1 MTSAANKAA
10 KTLKGSRRNRP
21 SLSMSQASASVG
33 ESSGE
38 HLGGSFTAGS
48 TGGGG
53 GPLFMDDL
61 QSQYESL
68 SDKLTKENNTIAASS
83 HYSDLKSGTGSA
95 GSKSSR
101 KVRWAETAAVASTL
115 DAENAAAANDDDPD
129 RYERSPMEI
138 ISDLFQRKYTLP
150 IFLISTLAIFLMV
163 HLAGGGD
170 EKYKRYDASSKVGL
184 SGTRFNR
191 YKNLE
196 GGEGFGETTFSLSPT
211 SVDMLQTSIGPTSE
225 AIGHST
231 PKIPGSSPTGATAND
246 GNAAD
251 WIIVPTQSGVFGA
264 TGGNVANDGSPTT
277 LKWNFAPGEPTPDP
291 IHLKDQARLN
301 DAGSPTTISWNY
313 PPGVPTPDP
322 ALLIEVAPDRGT
334 PTTLKWNLGSDPI
347 LDPDHGTPTTL
358 KWTLNNPSPADATW
372 DYPPGVPTPDPALLT
387 YGGSDTLVWGYP
399 PGEPTPDPIHL
410 NHVPDDAT
418 LVWGY
423 PPSYPTPD
431 PAFLV
436 NGGATEVLK
445 WNYPEGEPTPDPA
458 QLSQLLTG
466 PTDPPTIR
474 NVEVGIAMAPPPTRR
489 PTAKPT
495 VKPVSQID
503 DGVLLKMDNV
513 EAPAPA
519 SEAPIPATGSPVS
532 GTPTI
537 TPKVEPATS
546 LPPTSPGPTATPSK
560 KPSRPPT
567 PDPSQ
572 APVIPEP
579 DVFPLQDG
587 EDPQAGEGDPQTRA
601 PQPPQVIYDAF
612 GNIVEAAPPP
622 RPPPRPQRPGRP
634 ARPPRPA
641 VVVNEVDAWTYWDG
655 PNGEDMPG
663 RPGRIPGQ
671 LEQPGLP
678 GQLPGQVPFVGGVV
692 NTQTCGGGCCGC
704 CNGCGGSGVSG
715 GTTVNLVLPHLSQGD
730 SWKNL
735 IALLTGD
742 TKSIALSDAQPGFTM
757 APSLMKQPECP
768 WSCVIDENIPTHG
781 QSNQDDAIYEIF
793 YSNPLNCCGTIVEV
807 GAGNGIDGSGSY
819 FFENGMNWT
828 SILTEADPKKYSKL
842 VQNRNGA
849 KARTLNGAYCKD
861 GPYALYDE
869 VSSLFKSVG
878 NDIISEAV
886 SMDVPDAAQNVPCIR
901 LDRDVLAGVK
911 HVNVMMVHVSGDPW
925 PVLSTMD
932 WSVSVDIWVLE
943 LDETGG
949 MSHETLR
956 ASLKLHGYV
965 QAKWDIKLWCDAPNS
980 CMQNEVW
987 LREGFN
993 PISKQILQAGLRG
1006 SSATS

>member
-33 ESSGE
+33 EFSGE
-38 HLGGSFTAGS
+38 NLGGSFTAGS

-53 GPLFMDDL
+53 GPLFMDDV

-68 SDKLTKENNTIAASS
+68 SDKLHRENNTIAASS
-83 HYSDLKSGTGSA
+83 DLKSGMSSA

-115 DAENAAAANDDDPD
+115 DAENAAAADDDDPD

-150 IFLISTLAIFLMV
+150 IFLISTLSIFLMV

-170 EKYKRYDASSKVGL
+170 EKYKRYDASSNKVGG
-184 SGTRFNR
+184 SAGARFNR

-196 GGEGFGETTFSLSPT
+196 GGAGFGEATFSLSPT
-211 SVDMLQTSIGPTSE
+211 SLDMLQTSIGPTSE

-231 PKIPGSSPTGATAND
+231 PKIPGSSPTTTADD

-251 WIIVPTQSGVFGA
+251 WIIVPTQSGVFDAA
-264 TGGNVANDGSPTT
+264 TKTAADDGSPTT
-277 LKWNFAPGEPTPDP
+277 LTWKMMGYEPGAPTPDP
-291 IHLKDQARLN
+291 IHLADEAARLN

-334 PTTLKWNLGSDPI
+334 PTTLKWDLGYGVPTPDPI
-347 LDPDHGTPTTL
+347 HHPDHGTPTTL
-358 KWTLNNPSPADATW
+358 KWTIANKEPYPAEATW

-387 YGGSDTLVWGYP
+387 YGGGETLVWGYP

-410 NHVPDDAT
+410 VHVPDDAT

-423 PPSYPTPD
+423 PPGYPTPD
-431 PAFLV
+431 PVFLV
-436 NGGATEVLK
+436 DGGSTEVLK

-458 QLSQLLTG
+458 QLSQLFSG

-474 NVEVGIAMAPPPTRR
+474 NVEVGIAMAPPPTR
-489 PTAKPT
+489 KPT
-495 VKPVSQID
+495 GKPTSPPVSQID

-513 EAPAPA
+513 EAPAPTTGA
-519 SEAPIPATGSPVS
+519 PVVPATNAPVSSTPTIAPKEEPDMSVFPIQPEPTPKPSSKPTEAPTIKPTGSPIF
-532 GTPTI
+532 T
-537 TPKVEPATS
+537 
-546 LPPTSPGPTATPSK
+546 
-560 KPSRPPT
+560 
-567 PDPSQ
+567 
-572 APVIPEP
+572 EP
-579 DVFPLQDG
+579 DVFPILDG
-587 EDPQAGEGDPQTRA
+587 EDPEEPQTRP

-612 GNIVEAAPPP
+612 GNVVEVEPPP

-641 VVVNEVDAWTYWDG
+641 VVVNEVTYWDG
-655 PNGEDMPG
+655 PNGITMPG
-663 RPGRIPGQ
+663 TPGVIPGQ
-671 LEQPGLP
+671 PGVIPGQPGY
-678 GQLPGQVPFVGGVV
+678 PGQVPLVGGVV
-692 NTQTCGGGCCGC
+692 NTQCGGGCCGC
-704 CNGCGGSGVSG
+704 CNGCGGSGASG
-715 GTTVNLVLPHLSQGD
+715 GNTINLVLPAGD
-730 SWKNL
+730 SWKSL

-742 TKSIALSDAQPGFTM
+742 TKAIAASDAQPGFTM

-768 WSCVIDENIPTHG
+768 WSCVINENTPTHG

-793 YSNPLNCCGTIVEV
+793 YSNPLNCCGTIVEI
-807 GAGNGIDGSGSY
+807 GAGNGIEGSGSY
-819 FFENGMNWT
+819 FFEYGMNWT
-828 SILTEADPKKYSKL
+828 AILTEADPTKYNGL
-842 VQNRNGA
+842 VQNRTE
-849 KARTLNGAYCKD
+849 ARKVHGAYCKD
-861 GPYALYDE
+861 GPYVLYDQE
-869 VSSLFKSVG
+869 TSLFKPVG
-878 NDIISEAV
+878 DDIISEAV
-886 SMDVPDAAQNVPCIR
+886 SMDVPDTAQNVPCIR

-911 HVNVMMVHVSGDPW
+911 HVNVMMVHVTGDPW

-932 WSVSVDIWVLE
+932 WNVSVDIWVLE

-956 ASLKLHGYV
+956 ASLQLHGYV
-965 QAKWDIKLWCDAPNS
+965 RAKWDIKLWCDAPNS

-993 PISKQILQAGLRG
+993 PISKQMLQGLRG
-1006 SSATS
+1006 SSTTS

>member
-21 SLSMSQASASVG
+21 SLSMSQVSTSVG

-38 HLGGSFTAGS
+38 NLGGSFTAGS

-68 SDKLTKENNTIAASS
+68 SDKLTRENTTTAAASS
-83 HYSDLKSGTGSA
+83 QHSDPKSGMTSA

-101 KVRWAETAAVASTL
+101 KVRWAETAAVASTM
-115 DAENAAAANDDDPD
+115 DAENAAAANEDDPD

-150 IFLISTLAIFLMV
+150 IFLMSTLAIFLMV

-170 EKYKRYDASSKVGL
+170 EKYKRYDASSKTVGL
-184 SGTRFNR
+184 SSGTRFNR

-196 GGEGFGETTFSLSPT
+196 GGEGFGEATFSLSPT
-211 SVDMLQTSIGPTSE
+211 SVNMLQTSIGPTSE

-231 PKIPGSSPTGATAND
+231 PKIPGSSPTGVTADD

-251 WIIVPTQSGVFGA
+251 WIIVPTQSGVFGTA
-264 TGGNVANDGSPTT
+264 TGPNDGSPTT
-277 LKWNFAPGEPTPDP
+277 LKWNFAEGQPTPDP
-291 IHLKDQARLN
+291 IHLKDFAKLD
-301 DAGSPTTISWNY
+301 DAGSPTTITWNY

-334 PTTLKWNLGSDPI
+334 PTTLKWNLGLGVPTPDPI
-347 LDPDHGTPTTL
+347 LHPDHGTPTTL
-358 KWTLNNPSPADATW
+358 KWSIANQEPYPAEATW

-387 YGGSDTLVWGYP
+387 YGGGETLVWGYP

-410 NHVPDDAT
+410 VHVPDDAT

-423 PPSYPTPD
+423 PPGYPTPD
-431 PAFLV
+431 PVFLV
-436 NGGATEVLK
+436 DGGATEVLK
-445 WNYPEGEPTPDPA
+445 WNYPDGEPTPDPA
-458 QLSQLLTG
+458 QLSQLLSG
-466 PTDPPTIR
+466 SSDPPTIR

-489 PTAKPT
+489 PTPKPT
-495 VKPVSQID
+495 EKPVPQID
-503 DGVLLKMDNV
+503 EGLLLKMDNI
-513 EAPAPA
+513 EASAPA
-519 SEAPIPATGSPVS
+519 STIAP
-532 GTPTI
+532 
-537 TPKVEPATS
+537 KEEPA
-546 LPPTSPGPTATPSK
+546 LIPPEPTSKPSK
-560 KPSRPPT
+560 KPSQPPT
-567 PDPSQ
+567 P
-572 APVIPEP
+572 EP
-579 DVFPLQDG
+579 TQSSNTELDVFPIQDG
-587 EDPQAGEGDPQTRA
+587 EDPQEGEGDRQTRP
-601 PQPPQVIYDAF
+601 PQAPQVIYDAF
-612 GNIVEAAPPP
+612 GNVVEAAPPP

-634 ARPPRPA
+634 ERPPRPA
-641 VVVNEVDAWTYWDG
+641 VNVNEVDSWTYFDG
-655 PNGEDMPG
+655 PNGITLPG
-663 RPGRIPGQ
+663 QPGYIPGQ
-671 LEQPGLP
+671 P
-678 GQLPGQVPFVGGVV
+678 GQPGQVPLVGGVV
-692 NTQTCGGGCCGC
+692 NTQCGGCCGC

-715 GTTVNLVLPHLSQGD
+715 GTTVNLVLPGGDHLA
-730 SWKNL
+730 NL
-735 IALLTGD
+735 IALLAGD
-742 TKSIALSDAQPGFTM
+742 TKAIATSDAQPGFTM

-768 WSCVIDENIPTHG
+768 WSCVIDENVPTHG

-793 YSNPLNCCGTIVEV
+793 YSNPLNCCGTIVEI
-807 GAGNGIDGSGSY
+807 GAGNGIEGSSSY
-819 FFENGMNWT
+819 FFEYGMNWT
-828 SILTEADPKKYSKL
+828 SILTEANPKKYSKL
-842 VQNRNGA
+842 VQNRNGK

-861 GPYALYDE
+861 GPYALYDDT
-869 VSSLFKSVG
+869 SGLFKSVG
-878 NDIISEAV
+878 NDIISEEV
-886 SMDVPDAAQNVPCIR
+886 SMDVPDTAQNVPCIR
-901 LDRDVLAGVK
+901 LDRDVLAGVN
-911 HVNVMMVHVSGDPW
+911 HVNVMMVHVTGDPW

-932 WSVSVDIWVLE
+932 WNVSVDVWVLE

-956 ASLKLHGYV
+956 AALKLHGYV
-965 QAKWDIKLWCDAPNS
+965 HAKWDIKLWCDAPK

-1006 SSATS
+1006 SSSTS